1 MFLSQVHQAILLP
14 LCPVLVSAVLAVGPE
29 EPTILLPEVS
39 MKVVM
44 AFLHIIYEGYV
55 LLTSKD
61 VASDVI
67 AVRELMAS
75 FGLHIS
81 DSSWTLEGPW
91 GNVLQVDQGKPQS
104 ELQHHTHNPEILTL
118 ERTIKTRNA
127 EIEELRKLKITLE
140 GSVSF
145 QKYF

>member
-1 MFLSQVHQAILLP
+1 
-14 LCPVLVSAVLAVGPE
+14 
-29 EPTILLPEVS
+29 

-55 LLTSKD
+55 LLSSKT

-75 FGLHIS
+75 FGLHIP

-104 ELQHHTHNPEILTL
+104 ELHTVFRISLSWAELATYNNAALQFQRPVAPAKLHQLLEILQTL
-118 ERTIKTRNA
+118 NPKR
-127 EIEELRKLKITLE
+127 
-140 GSVSF
+140 S
-145 QKYF
+145 